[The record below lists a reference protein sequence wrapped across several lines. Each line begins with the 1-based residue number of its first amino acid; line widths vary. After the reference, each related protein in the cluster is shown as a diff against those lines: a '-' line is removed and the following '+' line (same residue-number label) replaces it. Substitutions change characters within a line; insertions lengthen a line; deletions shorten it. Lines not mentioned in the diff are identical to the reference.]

1 MSFISVPALDRLL
14 EPSEHS
20 SSWSSQ
26 PSSAGGMDSRGS
38 SSAAAAAAKER
49 ERAAFSF
56 PSHTTPSLDSR
67 TPAAAS
73 PSYSFSPYVLNF
85 KRRDGKSL
93 VQDPPPNSSDS
104 SRERS
109 ADAAAAAV
117 APPPAAATPPA
128 AAVAAEAPNSEWLRM
143 LSNGGMRL
151 VNRNMEQPSCENRER
166 SAGHRGEEWGWPSG
180 SSKKMEDFSSRS
192 SMTDEFFDAGDA
204 ALSEAGYSSGEES
217 LQLERRTEWLNST
230 MRGHA
235 EANVAEQLDEEIRR
249 RIAAEDAMALL
260 QQQNRELAS
269 QLAMLDSVVVDVV
282 DPVSNEQEDD
292 AAQAQKLAVAHVV
305 ASSIAR
311 GAARAEA
318 KEELENV
325 VADKN
330 RELARLRDKLQYYEL
345 VNHEMSHHNQ
355 EAIESARRQRQMQKQ
370 RQHVLVVCI
379 GAAACLG
386 VSAALIYKWFPWTG
400 LQWQAAPV
408 LLEDHLHPEFEANLS
423 SQPGSADHI
432 ILN

>member
-14 EPSEHS
+14 EPSERS

-26 PSSAGGMDSRGS
+26 PSSAGGMDRRGS
-38 SSAAAAAAKER
+38 SSAPAAAAAAKER

-109 ADAAAAAV
+109 ADAAAATV
-117 APPPAAATPPA
+117 APPPPA

-166 SAGHRGEEWGWPSG
+166 SAGHRGEEWGWPSS

-204 ALSEAGYSSGEES
+204 ALSEGKHPTFSSSSSSACVQEFVFTEQHLVITAKS
-217 LQLERRTEWLNST
+217 LQCGCL
-230 MRGHA
+230 A
-235 EANVAEQLDEEIRR
+235 P
-249 RIAAEDAMALL
+249 LL
-260 QQQNRELAS
+260 LS
-269 QLAMLDSVVVDVV
+269 
-282 DPVSNEQEDD
+282 
-292 AAQAQKLAVAHVV
+292 
-305 ASSIAR
+305 ASS
-311 GAARAEA
+311 
-318 KEELENV
+318 
-325 VADKN
+325 
-330 RELARLRDKLQYYEL
+330 
-345 VNHEMSHHNQ
+345 MT
-355 EAIESARRQRQMQKQ
+355 M
-370 RQHVLVVCI
+370 
-379 GAAACLG
+379 
-386 VSAALIYKWFPWTG
+386 
-400 LQWQAAPV
+400 
-408 LLEDHLHPEFEANLS
+408 LLFCCK
-423 SQPGSADHI
+423 
-432 ILN
+432 

>member
-151 VNRNMEQPSCENRER
+151 VNRNMEQPSSENRER

-204 ALSEAGYSSGEES
+204 ALSEGKHPASSSSSSSSSSSACVHEFVFTEQHLVMTAKS
-217 LQLERRTEWLNST
+217 LQCDCL
-230 MRGHA
+230 A
-235 EANVAEQLDEEIRR
+235 P
-249 RIAAEDAMALL
+249 LL
-260 QQQNRELAS
+260 LS
-269 QLAMLDSVVVDVV
+269 
-282 DPVSNEQEDD
+282 
-292 AAQAQKLAVAHVV
+292 
-305 ASSIAR
+305 ASS
-311 GAARAEA
+311 
-318 KEELENV
+318 
-325 VADKN
+325 
-330 RELARLRDKLQYYEL
+330 
-345 VNHEMSHHNQ
+345 MT
-355 EAIESARRQRQMQKQ
+355 M
-370 RQHVLVVCI
+370 
-379 GAAACLG
+379 
-386 VSAALIYKWFPWTG
+386 
-400 LQWQAAPV
+400 
-408 LLEDHLHPEFEANLS
+408 LLLCCK
-423 SQPGSADHI
+423 
-432 ILN
+432 

>member
-14 EPSEHS
+14 EPSERS

-49 ERAAFSF
+49 ERTAFSF

-104 SRERS
+104 SRESS

-117 APPPAAATPPA
+117 APPPAAAATPPA
-128 AAVAAEAPNSEWLRM
+128 AAVAAQAPNSEWLRM

-166 SAGHRGEEWGWPSG
+166 SAGHRGEEWGWPSS

-204 ALSEAGYSSGEES
+204 TLSEGKHPAFSSSSSSSACVQEFVFTEQQLVMTAKS
-217 LQLERRTEWLNST
+217 LQCDCL
-230 MRGHA
+230 A
-235 EANVAEQLDEEIRR
+235 P
-249 RIAAEDAMALL
+249 LL
-260 QQQNRELAS
+260 LS
-269 QLAMLDSVVVDVV
+269 
-282 DPVSNEQEDD
+282 
-292 AAQAQKLAVAHVV
+292 
-305 ASSIAR
+305 ASS
-311 GAARAEA
+311 
-318 KEELENV
+318 
-325 VADKN
+325 
-330 RELARLRDKLQYYEL
+330 
-345 VNHEMSHHNQ
+345 MT
-355 EAIESARRQRQMQKQ
+355 M
-370 RQHVLVVCI
+370 
-379 GAAACLG
+379 
-386 VSAALIYKWFPWTG
+386 
-400 LQWQAAPV
+400 
-408 LLEDHLHPEFEANLS
+408 LLLCCK
-423 SQPGSADHI
+423 
-432 ILN
+432 

>member
-14 EPSEHS
+14 EPSERS

-38 SSAAAAAAKER
+38 SSAAAAKER

-104 SRERS
+104 SREWS

-117 APPPAAATPPA
+117 APPPPPATPPA

-151 VNRNMEQPSCENRER
+151 VNRNMEQPSCEKRER
-166 SAGHRGEEWGWPSG
+166 SAGHRGEEWGWPSS

-204 ALSEAGYSSGEES
+204 ALSEGKHPAFSSSSSFACVQEFVFTEQHLVMTAKS
-217 LQLERRTEWLNST
+217 LQCDCP
-230 MRGHA
+230 A
-235 EANVAEQLDEEIRR
+235 P
-249 RIAAEDAMALL
+249 LL
-260 QQQNRELAS
+260 LS
-269 QLAMLDSVVVDVV
+269 
-282 DPVSNEQEDD
+282 
-292 AAQAQKLAVAHVV
+292 
-305 ASSIAR
+305 ASS
-311 GAARAEA
+311 
-318 KEELENV
+318 
-325 VADKN
+325 
-330 RELARLRDKLQYYEL
+330 
-345 VNHEMSHHNQ
+345 MT
-355 EAIESARRQRQMQKQ
+355 M
-370 RQHVLVVCI
+370 
-379 GAAACLG
+379 
-386 VSAALIYKWFPWTG
+386 
-400 LQWQAAPV
+400 
-408 LLEDHLHPEFEANLS
+408 LLLCCK
-423 SQPGSADHI
+423 
-432 ILN
+432 

>member
-14 EPSEHS
+14 EPSERS

-56 PSHTTPSLDSR
+56 PSHTNPSLDSR
-67 TPAAAS
+67 TPAASS

-117 APPPAAATPPA
+117 SPPAA

-166 SAGHRGEEWGWPSG
+166 SAGHRGEEWGWPRS

-204 ALSEAGYSSGEES
+204 ALSEGKHPAFSSSSSSSACVQEFVFTEQHLVMTAKS
-217 LQLERRTEWLNST
+217 LQCDCL
-230 MRGHA
+230 
-235 EANVAEQLDEEIRR
+235 VP
-249 RIAAEDAMALL
+249 LL
-260 QQQNRELAS
+260 LR
-269 QLAMLDSVVVDVV
+269 
-282 DPVSNEQEDD
+282 
-292 AAQAQKLAVAHVV
+292 
-305 ASSIAR
+305 ASS
-311 GAARAEA
+311 
-318 KEELENV
+318 
-325 VADKN
+325 
-330 RELARLRDKLQYYEL
+330 
-345 VNHEMSHHNQ
+345 MT
-355 EAIESARRQRQMQKQ
+355 M
-370 RQHVLVVCI
+370 
-379 GAAACLG
+379 
-386 VSAALIYKWFPWTG
+386 
-400 LQWQAAPV
+400 
-408 LLEDHLHPEFEANLS
+408 LLLCCK
-423 SQPGSADHI
+423 
-432 ILN
+432 